1 MLCSSGFSRLSY
13 GSPYWMPTA
22 RSAAAPARIAASA
35 VAAPPQRASA
45 QRPTGVLD
53 LRRRVADELGDVSRS
68 DDDRIDSSPLEL
80 DDLLAAR
87 RVDRGDRE
95 LARRHVRQQVE
106 RVLPLVALPVG
117 GEQEDL
123 GVDAVQRVLQLVLVG
138 HANDA

>member
-53 LRRRVADELGDVSRS
+53 LRRRVGDPEDRELRRLANSTERAPDDDPLCSLRLRRACTVGVGDV
-68 DDDRIDSSPLEL
+68 DDHRDPIPFGDGLAEATRAPLCHGRIVTTTSE
-80 DDLLAAR
+80 AAR
-87 RVDRGDRE
+87 RPID
-95 LARRHVRQQVE
+95 
-106 RVLPLVALPVG
+106 
-117 GEQEDL
+117 
-123 GVDAVQRVLQLVLVG
+123 
-138 HANDA
+138 